1 MAPESYGNLDV
12 EQPICMIGEASTE
25 LGTGDWPVWTK
36 EQVGLRSIGGLS
48 AMEIFLPYD
57 NEGSDEGKIGDP

>member
-1 MAPESYGNLDV
+1 
-12 EQPICMIGEASTE
+12 MIGEASTE